1 MITVF
6 IRHGQSTGNAGI
18 PCTDL
23 ATIELTEKGWS
34 QARAVAESWDRPPAL
49 IVTSPYLRTRQTA
62 QPTIDR
68 FPDVPVE
75 TWPIEEFTYLQPSR
89 WNGTL
94 AVDRAP
100 HLERYWGD
108 ADPTYCDGEGAESFG
123 TLLRRAD
130 AALARLAALP
140 SSPLVFVFS
149 HGQFIQAVRAIVT
162 QAELDDQAK
171 MRRFWRK
178 GEPPAIGNG
187 ELILFELTNGR
198 WHHRPGSRDS
208 IDRFLNMDDA
218 NLAWHHKQWWAQR
231 AADFRAV
238 VERTEGEAQ
247 EQARQALRDH
257 YDNRFRPE
265 IGRAAMIE
273 QVRRRH

>member
-1 MITVF
+1 MF

-34 QARAVAESWDRPPAL
+34 QARQVAADWIETPAL

-62 QPTIDR
+62 APTIER

-94 AVDRAP
+94 AADRAP
-100 HLERYWGD
+100 HLVRYWGE
-108 ADPTYCDGEGAESFG
+108 ADPGYCDGEGAESFAA
-123 TLLRRAD
+123 LLRRAE

-140 SSPLVFVFS
+140 SPSLAYVFS

-162 QAELDDQAK
+162 EAELDDQGK
-171 MRRFWRK
+171 MRRFWRRD
-178 GEPPAIGNG
+178 EPPAIGNA
-187 ELILFELTNGR
+187 ELVAFELTGEGWR
-198 WHHRPGSRDS
+198 HRTSPAR
-208 IDRFLNMDDA
+208 ME
-218 NLAWHHKQWWAQR
+218 
-231 AADFRAV
+231 AAA
-238 VERTEGEAQ
+238 
-247 EQARQALRDH
+247 
-257 YDNRFRPE
+257 
-265 IGRAAMIE
+265 
-273 QVRRRH
+273 